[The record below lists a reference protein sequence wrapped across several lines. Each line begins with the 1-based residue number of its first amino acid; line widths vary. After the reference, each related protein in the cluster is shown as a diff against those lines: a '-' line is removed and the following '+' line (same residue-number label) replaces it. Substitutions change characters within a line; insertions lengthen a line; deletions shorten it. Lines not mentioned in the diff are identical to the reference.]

1 MIRWRHRTT
10 RRALVAG
17 ALAAC
22 VAATACG
29 TGSRPGDAATAPDT
43 AQAPLVSIPVPA
55 VLPRP
60 ANPAPAALSAEV
72 DRLWRNFGGKAGIAV
87 RAVDEGWTVQAGGRQ
102 RLPQQSVS
110 KLWVAITLLD
120 QRDRGMVRLDDPIT
134 VTRDDLTLFHQPIAY
149 LVRGEGL
156 RTTVGGLF
164 DRALTQSDNTAN
176 DRLLTLVGGPSAV
189 RATIQSKR
197 LGDIRFGP
205 GERLL
210 QSRTA
215 GLTWQQ
221 SYSLGNS
228 FAVARSKL
236 APEARR
242 AALDAY
248 VADPPDGAA
257 PLAIADALARLAR
270 GELLSETST
279 RILLDTMGASRTG
292 HARLRAAVGSSWEI
306 AHKTGTGQDLGG
318 RNAGFN
324 DVGLLTAPDGR
335 RYAVAVMIGD
345 TTRPIRERQQ
355 LIQAVA
361 RAVVS
366 AAGPPR
372 GPVSQ
377 PMVDQGPA
385 LHVAGDPDDPTTTG
399 IY

>member
-1 MIRWRHRTT
+1 MIRYCLGW
-10 RRALVAG
+10 AACAG
-17 ALAAC
+17 AL
-22 VAATACG
+22 VL
-29 TGSRPGDAATAPDT
+29 TGCSAGRPGDAGTAPDR
-43 AQAPLVSIPVPA
+43 ASQPLVTIPVPPVRPRA
-55 VLPRP
+55 V
-60 ANPAPAALSAEV
+60 NPAPAGLVSAV
-72 DRLWRNFGGKAGIAV
+72 NAIHRGFQGKVGIAV
-87 RAVDEGWTVQAGGRQ
+87 RAVDDGWTVEAGGRQ
-102 RLPQQSVS
+102 LLPQQSVS

-120 QRDRGMVRLDDPIT
+120 RRDRGLSRLDDPIT
-134 VTRDDLTLFHQPIAY
+134 VTRDDLTLFHQPLAY
-149 LVRGEGL
+149 LVRGDGYH
-156 RTTVGGLF
+156 TVVNDLF
-164 DRALTQSDNTAN
+164 TRALTQSDNTAN
-176 DRLLTLVGGPSAV
+176 DRLLTYVGGPSAV
-189 RATIQSKR
+189 RQMIFAKQ

-221 SYSLGNS
+221 GYSGGGA
-228 FAVARSKL
+228 FEAARARL
-236 APEARR
+236 APEIRR

-257 PLAIADALARLAR
+257 PVAIADALARLAR

-292 HARLRAAVGSSWEI
+292 HARLRAALAPGWEV

-324 DVGLLTAPDGR
+324 DVGLMTAPDGR
-335 RYAVAVMIGD
+335 RFAVAVMIGD

-361 RAVVS
+361 RAVAANVGRGTPPVHVATNPT
-366 AAGPPR
+366 AAG
-372 GPVSQ
+372 
-377 PMVDQGPA
+377 A
-385 LHVAGDPDDPTTTG
+385 EG